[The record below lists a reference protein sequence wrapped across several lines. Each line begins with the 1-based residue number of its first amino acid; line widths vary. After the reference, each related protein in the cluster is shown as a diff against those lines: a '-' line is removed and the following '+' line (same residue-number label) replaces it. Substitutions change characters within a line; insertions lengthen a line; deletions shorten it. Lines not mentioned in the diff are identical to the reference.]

1 MSLVRIINTVKY
13 LCYFL
18 CMPLFVIGL
27 LLQNVLV
34 LDISVLLAWAGN
46 ACFGMQ
52 KIRKRAFFFAFQI
65 TFFTFLLG
73 RTVANLISS
82 KEDYFTFSHAIQ
94 VHTRICLFIALIALV
109 VSYALF
115 ENVRLDTGFLKHLHI
130 GGRKRSYAA
139 DFLRY
144 ESEEYKSVRFVSKWL
159 LIATFPF
166 DILVLAEKTIFVMS
180 HGYADLYVSYTSHL
194 PYLFVK
200 LGDVFRVALFIFLA
214 TMPSKKEARIPLL
227 LFFAESVMTLGTG
240 KRTNFVVP
248 LIIFVLYFW
257 IRNEINPGRTPWLTK
272 KHVYLM
278 LAAVPFLILFLLAF
292 NAVRFAKSSGVQAQ
306 DGGLRDKL
314 IGFFESIGFSV
325 NVISYEKL
333 YEHRIPDVI
342 YSFGNTTEYLKEN
355 VLTQLFFDFPV
366 YKNQTIGKALYGTDF
381 TQTVTYLYSPTYYL
395 AGRGFGSCYIAEAY
409 HDFGYPGIALW
420 STIYSALLYFVYNYK
435 KKGIIYIALS
445 LCMFKAVLIA
455 PRSVASGFLTEML
468 NLDIW
473 LVIGMVWFGA
483 YIIRQVK
490 FTVRSRASA

>member
-200 LGDVFRVALFIFLA
+200 LGDVFRVRCSSFLRQCL
-214 TMPSKKEARIPLL
+214 P
-227 LFFAESVMTLGTG
+227 
-240 KRTNFVVP
+240 KR
-248 LIIFVLYFW
+248 
-257 IRNEINPGRTPWLTK
+257 K
-272 KHVYLM
+272 
-278 LAAVPFLILFLLAF
+278 
-292 NAVRFAKSSGVQAQ
+292 
-306 DGGLRDKL
+306 
-314 IGFFESIGFSV
+314 
-325 NVISYEKL
+325 
-333 YEHRIPDVI
+333 
-342 YSFGNTTEYLKEN
+342 
-355 VLTQLFFDFPV
+355 
-366 YKNQTIGKALYGTDF
+366 
-381 TQTVTYLYSPTYYL
+381 
-395 AGRGFGSCYIAEAY
+395 RGFRC
-409 HDFGYPGIALW
+409 
-420 STIYSALLYFVYNYK
+420 
-435 KKGIIYIALS
+435 
-445 LCMFKAVLIA
+445 CC
-455 PRSVASGFLTEML
+455 FLQ
-468 NLDIW
+468 NP
-473 LVIGMVWFGA
+473 
-483 YIIRQVK
+483 
-490 FTVRSRASA
+490 